1 MTLIQAFLIR
11 VETLAF
17 TFNSCTI
24 IRSTIK
30 PKQDP
35 RLARKF
41 CRRLTW
47 EVSVLEQGSATL
59 PCHAIPNGPQKLDV
73 LHTGLVMIPTEG
85 MLTLIC
91 IKNCVVGA
99 LNDVKLNSAHS

>member
-47 EVSVLEQGSATL
+47 ESVS
-59 PCHAIPNGPQKLDV
+59 
-73 LHTGLVMIPTEG
+73 
-85 MLTLIC
+85 
-91 IKNCVVGA
+91 
-99 LNDVKLNSAHS
+99 